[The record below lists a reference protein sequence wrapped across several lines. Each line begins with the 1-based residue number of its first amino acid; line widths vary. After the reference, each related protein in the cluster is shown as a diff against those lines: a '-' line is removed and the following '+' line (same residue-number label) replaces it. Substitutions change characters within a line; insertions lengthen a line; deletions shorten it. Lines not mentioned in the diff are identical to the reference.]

1 MRQTTILKSEEVKKD
16 WYVIDAEGQTLGRL
30 ATKVANVLRGK
41 NKPTYTPNV
50 DCGDYVI
57 VLNAAKVVY
66 SGDQEEKKIYY
77 HHTGYPGGLKSRS
90 IGLMKREHPV
100 ELVEHAIEGMLPHNK
115 LGDRMRT
122 HLFVYEGAEHPHTAQ
137 KPMELK

>member
-1 MRQTTILKSEEVKKD
+1 MLKAEEVKKD
-16 WYVIDAEGQTLGRL
+16 WYVIDANGQTLGRL

-50 DCGDYVI
+50 DCGDYVVVI
-57 VLNAAKVVY
+57 NADKVVY
-66 SGDQEEKKIYY
+66 SGDQENKKIYY
-77 HHTGYPGGLKSRS
+77 HHTMYPGGLKSSS
-90 IGLMKREHPV
+90 IGQMKREHPV
-100 ELVEHAIEGMLPHNK
+100 ELVEHAIQGMLPHNK

-122 HLFVYEGAEHPHTAQ
+122 HLFVYEGENHPHTAQ